1 MVPISAPLIISFPIK
16 KLRNMISIIIPVYN
30 VQAYLDE
37 CVCSVVEQSYR
48 DLEIILV
55 DDGSTDNSGRMC
67 DGWAEKDRRIRVVHK
82 PNGGLSSARNAGLD
96 AAKGDYIAFVDSD
109 DFVDK
114 TMFSSLLKAFDEK
127 MDVGVVCCGISQ
139 FKDEDYLDTNPFLKL
154 YNRKFTLLE
163 YWRLILK
170 HKIDNAVWNKI
181 YRRNV
186 IENVR
191 FREGVIN
198 EDILFNLEVLQNVSF
213 LIYVP
218 DTYYKYRIRAG
229 SITRQANPRLFDFI
243 DNAFFLK
250 KVLLE
255 EMKFPLTAE
264 MEAYIYHEMTNC
276 ISTVEKYH
284 SADKYREQK
293 KYCKKYILNHPVR
306 SFGNCHWSIKQKVKF
321 FLVSYFP
328 SFYRFML
335 KI

>member
-1 MVPISAPLIISFPIK
+1 MV
-16 KLRNMISIIIPVYN
+16 SIIIPVYN

-37 CVCSVVEQSYR
+37 CVRSVVEQSYR

-55 DDGSTDNSGRMC
+55 DDGSTDKSSGMC
-67 DGWAEKDRRIRVVHK
+67 DDWAEKDQRIRVVHK
-82 PNGGLSSARNAGLD
+82 PNGGLSSARNAGLTV
-96 AAKGDYIAFVDSD
+96 AKGDFITFVDSD

-114 TMFSSLLKAFDEK
+114 TMFSGLLRGFYENPDT
-127 MDVGVVCCGISQ
+127 DVVCCGISQ
-139 FKDEDYLDTNPFLKL
+139 FKDENYSDTSPFLKL
-154 YNRKFTLLE
+154 YNQKFTLFE
-163 YWRLILK
+163 YWKLVLK

-181 YRRNV
+181 YRKSV
-186 IENVR
+186 IGNVR
-191 FREGVIN
+191 FREGIIN
-198 EDILFNLEVLQNVSF
+198 EDILFNLEVLQNASS

-218 DTYYKYRIRAG
+218 DTYYKYRIRTG

-255 EMKFPLTAE
+255 EMKFPLAVE

-284 SADKYREQK
+284 SADKYRAQK
-293 KYCKKYILNHPVR
+293 RFCKEYILNHPIR
-306 SFGNCHWSIKQKVKF
+306 SLGNCHWSVKQKVKF
-321 FLVSYFP
+321 FLVSCFP
-328 SFYRFML
+328 SLYRFML